1 MIYLVKY
8 FLAVFQLEQIKLFVD
23 STFIILYLYASLSD
37 WCIIKMK
44 AKKMT
49 PLGNTWIV
57 CIRKTKI
64 FSLVNLFHCHSEKAV
79 VTITPLKL
87 YYYYITGYRCNFW

>member
-44 AKKMT
+44 AKK
-49 PLGNTWIV
+49 ND
-57 CIRKTKI
+57 
-64 FSLVNLFHCHSEKAV
+64 S
-79 VTITPLKL
+79 
-87 YYYYITGYRCNFW
+87 TG

>member
-49 PLGNTWIV
+49 PLGNT
-57 CIRKTKI
+57 
-64 FSLVNLFHCHSEKAV
+64 
-79 VTITPLKL
+79 
-87 YYYYITGYRCNFW
+87 